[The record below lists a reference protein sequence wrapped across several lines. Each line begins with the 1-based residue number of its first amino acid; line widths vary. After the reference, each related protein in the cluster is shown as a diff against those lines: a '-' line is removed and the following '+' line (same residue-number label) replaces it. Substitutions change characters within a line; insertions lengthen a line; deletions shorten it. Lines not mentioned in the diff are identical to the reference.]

1 MRAVGIAV
9 FLGLLAGAWSQVAS
23 PVLRPDCDSPE
34 VEEAALA
41 AQDYM
46 NSQLTHGYKYALNQ
60 IDEVKTIPRPDGGE
74 NYVVEMDLLETKCHV
89 LDPTPVA
96 NCTVRPRQETKV
108 EADCDVVLSK
118 VGGVLSVVAYK
129 CKSEPE
135 SAEDVCLGCPQ
146 LVPLNDTSALQL
158 VDASLGRFNRVL
170 DNDTARFALLEVD
183 RLATQP
189 LAGAPQYLAE
199 YAIIETNCTNDDDD
213 NCVPLASPVARKGFC
228 VAAGTPAFTAAVDCA
243 LFTNEVVPVDPTLN
257 GTGPVAPP
265 VVPKLQTTHGLKHH
279 HRLSSVNVPAA
290 TGLLSESEESQEVVP
305 VVKRQAPMDTLLE
318 LPVVPADPLPPAAA
332 PVLQLCPGR
341 KRHF

>member
-89 LDPTPVA
+89 LDPMPVA

-129 CKSEPE
+129 CKSEP
-135 SAEDVCLGCPQ
+135 GMCPQ
-146 LVPLNDTSALQL
+146 KSKITV
-158 VDASLGRFNRVL
+158 
-170 DNDTARFALLEVD
+170 
-183 RLATQP
+183 
-189 LAGAPQYLAE
+189 
-199 YAIIETNCTNDDDD
+199 
-213 NCVPLASPVARKGFC
+213 
-228 VAAGTPAFTAAVDCA
+228 
-243 LFTNEVVPVDPTLN
+243 
-257 GTGPVAPP
+257 
-265 VVPKLQTTHGLKHH
+265 
-279 HRLSSVNVPAA
+279 
-290 TGLLSESEESQEVVP
+290 
-305 VVKRQAPMDTLLE
+305 
-318 LPVVPADPLPPAAA
+318 
-332 PVLQLCPGR
+332 
-341 KRHF
+341 